1 MIAQENI
8 SPAII
13 LQTWHGDCAVPMPF
27 LYLGKRRT
35 TAPSFVST
43 DFIGGMTVKKGLEI
57 FALSA
62 GIISLIAAAAI
73 VLFILA
79 YPLLVF
85 SLEDKLMKNE
95 LDNTYINDN
104 YAGWQTVSIDKIGTF
119 KLPEHW
125 VLCQEDDQ
133 YTLKN
138 KNGDVFAYG
147 AVVGDPTSKYEGVKS
162 YASSVIGE
170 PIERISFQY
179 NNSFSGIGG
188 SQFFSLVVA
197 EDPTQNLLRC
207 IQLENHSLRP
217 LEEGTTDFVL
227 IIDDGAESY
236 EDLIEIAE
244 AVVYS
249 YVYSYS
255 YE

>member
-1 MIAQENI
+1 M
-8 SPAII
+8 
-13 LQTWHGDCAVPMPF
+13 
-27 LYLGKRRT
+27 
-35 TAPSFVST
+35 
-43 DFIGGMTVKKGLEI
+43 KKGLKI

-62 GIISLIAAAAI
+62 GIISLTAAAAI
-73 VLFILA
+73 VLYILA
-79 YPLLVF
+79 YPLLIF

-125 VLCQEDDQ
+125 VLCQEEDQ

-162 YASSVIGE
+162 FASSVIGE
-170 PIERISFQY
+170 PVEQISFQY

-188 SQFFSLVVA
+188 SDFFSLVVA
-197 EDPTQNLLRC
+197 ENPTQNSFRC
-207 IQLENHSLRP
+207 IRLKNYSLRP

-249 YVYSYS
+249 YVYSYA